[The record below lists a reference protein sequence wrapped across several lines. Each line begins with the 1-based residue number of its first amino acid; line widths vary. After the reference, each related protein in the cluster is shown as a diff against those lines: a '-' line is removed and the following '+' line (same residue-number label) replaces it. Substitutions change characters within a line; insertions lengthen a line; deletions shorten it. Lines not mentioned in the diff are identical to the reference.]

1 MSVKEFNFQIPKY
14 FNLTTNC
21 IDKWMDNEEISNKT
35 AIYEVNQNL
44 KIKSISYFGLNKKIS
59 FYSNFLLGEGI
70 KKGNKVL
77 LLSLIHI

>member
-44 KIKSISYFGLNKKIS
+44 KIKSISYFGLNKR
-59 FYSNFLLGEGI
+59 
-70 KKGNKVL
+70 
-77 LLSLIHI
+77 